1 MRSVPTVQSWGNQ
14 DYRYHQSTTTSLL
27 IYCGRVF
34 SLHFPA
40 KIVGQ
45 SIQQFARSRQHST
58 RAAWLILIT
67 CFLLKKIICN
77 FKKLFS
83 NKNCPDVWWSDKFC
97 KISQNTSQRNK
108 VSREDGPLQDLP
120 SKWPGENDEITGQF
134 WEGGESPAAAVEIIL
149 FWVRLAAAKLQSKHY
164 NYNWFISSLK
174 SIVVF
179 PHWIK
184 DNHNY
189 NSE

>member
-83 NKNCPDVWWSDKFC
+83 NKNCPGVWLSDKFC
-97 KISQNTSQRNK
+97 EISQNTWTRSVVRM
-108 VSREDGPLQDLP
+108 VLQDLP
-120 SKWPGENDEITGQF
+120 SKWPGENDWRLQGSFRRE
-134 WEGGESPAAAVEIIL
+134 GESSPVDNSVLSPPACCQASVQT
-149 FWVRLAAAKLQSKHY
+149 LQ
-164 NYNWFISSLK
+164 L
-174 SIVVF
+174 
-179 PHWIK
+179 
-184 DNHNY
+184 
-189 NSE
+189 